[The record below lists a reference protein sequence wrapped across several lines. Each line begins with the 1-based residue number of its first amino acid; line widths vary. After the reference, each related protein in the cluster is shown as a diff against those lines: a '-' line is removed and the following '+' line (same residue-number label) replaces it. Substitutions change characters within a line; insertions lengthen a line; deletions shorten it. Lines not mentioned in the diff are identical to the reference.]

1 MAVSKIFTLIVRGT
15 FVYAYIFFLVN
26 PKHVQEKLAHDLKHS
41 KENMDHGNGG
51 HEKIKI
57 GKYAH
62 HEEYPDVVAYKI
74 SDSGDLQD
82 GISQTPRGAVL
93 SVTLGMS

>member
-1 MAVSKIFTLIVRGT
+1 MS
-15 FVYAYIFFLVN
+15 LVN

-41 KENMDHGNGG
+41 KDNMDHGNVD

-57 GKYAH
+57 GKQVR
-62 HEEYPDVVAYKI
+62 HEEYADVVAYKV
-74 SDSGDLQD
+74 SDTYDLQD

-93 SVTLGMS
+93 SVTLGRAKQFPTELIQN